1 MINFCFFSPF
11 WGSGWFSLFPL
22 EISTFEWG
30 WTPESQRYSGTG
42 GTEFMY
48 ATQLPSLCDGGDDS
62 QAELHNQVPM
72 RIYPLGYE
80 QMNTG

>member
-1 MINFCFFSPF
+1 
-11 WGSGWFSLFPL
+11 
-22 EISTFEWG
+22 
-30 WTPESQRYSGTG
+30 
-42 GTEFMY
+42 MY

-80 QMNTG
+80 QMNTGWPFSLLNDEQMSNKVGVENQPAMD